1 MYIKIAISERIV
13 DWITGLWHALSG
25 DQRENVETENR
36 TVYEALQKW
45 VQPWSLCHCTTFPLA
60 CLADCI
66 SEISRTTVFLISIL
80 VPCSCW
86 LNCRDGCQPLLCSC
100 CLDGVYKS
108 TIYRIC
114 AHIPMAIFLRA
125 LPRRDA
131 TAVQPIT
138 KIISFLITL
147 CRRLR
152 ICLRHFTLRK
162 CITTS
167 TIFFPSTVK
176 GGYLMHP
183 YFPREI
189 REFILRTSEASVE
202 DRNPDW
208 KTIRSWK

>member
-66 SEISRTTVFLISIL
+66 SEISRTTVFLISVL

-131 TAVQPIT
+131 TAVT
-138 KIISFLITL
+138 NHENNLVLNNFVSTSANL
-147 CRRLR
+147 
-152 ICLRHFTLRK
+152 FTSLHVAK
-162 CITTS
+162 FYHNFHD
-167 TIFFPSTVK
+167 IFPLNS
-176 GGYLMHP
+176 
-183 YFPREI
+183 
-189 REFILRTSEASVE
+189 
-202 DRNPDW
+202 
-208 KTIRSWK
+208 